1 MLCYVVSRIIEGEC
15 HVQKTTTL
23 SAAVLAGM
31 LSIAPA
37 MADQQTPETDNIND
51 VPAGNYTI
59 DPLHSK
65 ITWGV
70 DHYGFSRY
78 EGQFVDLSG
87 SLRLGEDPE
96 DSNLKIEIPLDKVL
110 TGSDLSEHLQ
120 GENFFNS
127 AEHGTATFTSTS
139 IEIDGDDEA
148 TITGDL
154 ALNGQTHPVEI
165 EAEFNRGGVYAFDEK
180 YHIGFNGE
188 ATIKRSDFAMNYLM
202 PEDDKQGISDEVTLR
217 IEAEFVPE
225 QAQ

>member
-1 MLCYVVSRIIEGEC
+1 M
-15 HVQKTTTL
+15 QKKTAL

-37 MADQQTPETDNIND
+37 MADQQQPKTDNIND

-70 DHYGFSRY
+70 DHYGFSNY

-87 SLRLGEDPE
+87 SLRLGEDPA
-96 DSNLKIEIPLDKVL
+96 DSNLKIEIPLNKVL

-127 AEHGTATFTSTS
+127 AEHATATFTSTS

-148 TITGDL
+148 TITGNL

-165 EAEFNRGGVYAFDEK
+165 DAEFNRGAVYPFDEK

-188 ATIKRSDFAMNYLM
+188 ATIKRSDFAINYLM
-202 PEDDKQGISDEVTLR
+202 PEDNKQGISDEVTLQ

-225 QAQ
+225 KSQ

>member
-1 MLCYVVSRIIEGEC
+1 M
-15 HVQKTTTL
+15 QKRTAL
-23 SAAVLAGM
+23 SAAVVAGM
-31 LSIAPA
+31 LSAAPA
-37 MADQQTPETDNIND
+37 MAAQQTPETDDIND
-51 VPAGNYTI
+51 VPAGNYMI

-70 DHYGFSRY
+70 DHYGFSTY

-96 DSNLKIEIPLDKVL
+96 ESNLRIEIPLDSVL
-110 TGSDLSEHLQ
+110 TGSDLTEHLQ
-120 GENFFNS
+120 SEDFFNS
-127 AEHGTATFTSTS
+127 EEYGTATFTSTS
-139 IEIDGDDEA
+139 IEIDDDDEA

-180 YHIGFNGE
+180 YHIGFSGE
-188 ATIKRSDFAMNYLM
+188 ATIKRSDYAIDYLL
-202 PEDDKQGISDEVTLR
+202 PTDDEQGVSDEVTLR

-225 QAQ
+225 QDQDQ

>member
-1 MLCYVVSRIIEGEC
+1 M
-15 HVQKTTTL
+15 QKTTVL

-70 DHYGFSRY
+70 DHYGFSHY

-87 SLRLGEDPE
+87 SLRLGEDPA
-96 DSNLKIEIPLDKVL
+96 DSNLKIEIPLNRVL

-120 GENFFNS
+120 GEKFFNS
-127 AEHGTATFTSTS
+127 SKHPTATFTSTS
-139 IEIDGDDEA
+139 IELDGDDEA
-148 TITGDL
+148 TIIGDL
-154 ALNGQTHPVEI
+154 SLNGQTHSVEI
-165 EAEFNRGGVYAFDEK
+165 DAEFNRGGVYAFDKK

-188 ATIKRSDFAMNYLM
+188 ATIKRSDFAINYLM
-202 PEDDKQGISDEVTLR
+202 PEGDQQGISDEVKLQ

-225 QAQ
+225 

>member
-1 MLCYVVSRIIEGEC
+1 M
-15 HVQKTTTL
+15 QKTTTL

-37 MADQQTPETDNIND
+37 MADQQTPETDDIND
-51 VPAGNYTI
+51 VPAGNYHV

-87 SLRLGEDPE
+87 SLRLGEDPA

-110 TGSDLSEHLQ
+110 TGSGLTEHLQ
-120 GENFFNS
+120 GEDFFNS
-127 AEHGTATFTSTS
+127 EEHGTATFTSTS

-148 TITGDL
+148 TITGNL

-165 EAEFNRGGVYAFDEK
+165 DAEFNRGGVYAFDEK
-180 YHIGFNGE
+180 YHIGFSGE
-188 ATIKRSDFAMNYLM
+188 ATIKRSDYAIDYLM
-202 PEDDKQGISDEVTLR
+202 PTDDEQGISDEVTLR
-217 IEAEFVPE
+217 INAEFVPDQGE
-225 QAQ
+225 

>member
-1 MLCYVVSRIIEGEC
+1 M
-15 HVQKTTTL
+15 QKTTVL

-31 LSIAPA
+31 LSAAPV
-37 MADQQTPETDNIND
+37 MADQQRPETDDIND
-51 VPAGNYTI
+51 VPAGNYMI

-70 DHYGFSRY
+70 DHYGFTRY

-87 SLRLGEDPE
+87 SLRLGEDAA
-96 DSNLKIEIPLDKVL
+96 DSNLNIEIPLDKVL
-110 TGSDLSEHLQ
+110 TGSGLTEHLQ
-120 GENFFNS
+120 GEDFFNS
-127 AEHGTATFTSTS
+127 EEYGTATFTSTS

-165 EAEFNRGGVYAFDEK
+165 DAEFNRGAVYPFDEK
-180 YHIGFNGE
+180 YHIGFSGE
-188 ATIKRSDFAMNYLM
+188 TTIKRSDYAIDYLM
-202 PEDDKQGISDEVTLR
+202 PTDDEQGISDEVTLR

-225 QAQ
+225 QDQ